1 MELESDFSI
10 INNSANKIYSC
21 EMCHYKCSLKHHLKQ
36 HYLSNRHKKRLLIS
50 ISNSNNDIIQ
60 DVNNYVKK
68 YNCHCG
74 NSYNDRS
81 GLWKH
86 KQKCDSSKNIL
97 ITDKKDDITD
107 KEMILILIKE
117 NNKLKNIINYNS
129 MIIKQK
135 SVILES
141 SKNVI

>member
-1 MELESDFSI
+1 MELEPNFSI
-10 INNSANKIYSC
+10 INIPSNKTYSC
-21 EMCHYKCSLKHHLKQ
+21 EICNYKCSLKHHLNQ
-36 HYLSNRHKKRLLIS
+36 HCLTNRHKKRALIS
-50 ISNSNNDIIQ
+50 VSNNNDIIQ

-97 ITDKKDDITD
+97 ITDKEEEITD
-107 KEMILILIKE
+107 KELIIMLVKE
-117 NNKLKNIINYNS
+117 NKKLKNIIHYNS
-129 MIIKQK
+129 MIIEQN
-135 SVILES
+135 SLILES
-141 SKNVI
+141 SKNMI